1 MNKLFKKAAA
11 LIAGAVIAVSS
22 IGTTYITTT
31 YQASAEA
38 SEPPAKTAKP
48 EVIGYSLMSIPQ
60 APPEESEPS
69 ESGAEVTP
77 EEPKPLTSVT
87 ANVPF
92 TLTINVM
99 DRLLKG
105 KDANESDI
113 IFEKSMGSFKCGTAV
128 IEKNCTDTD
137 PLKYT
142 VTLECTWLGGSNSFG
157 FMIGYSNIDGDFTDL
172 EFTMNECRQSSSSTD
187 PDPQP
192 DPSVAEP
199 IFKISTSSTS
209 EIKAGERGSFT
220 LNLKNLGTVDAKRIL
235 IEVTAPDDVML
246 IDGSESD
253 DISAIWAGSSSSIAI
268 RYEALS
274 KITSTKQTFSISL
287 RYYYDTGNGE
297 TIGSA
302 SATVNIPSVIS
313 NDGSTSAE
321 PIFKITPSNISE
333 IKNGQSGSFNVELK
347 NLGNLAAN
355 RVLVETTASDD
366 VILTNGSGSQDISSI
381 SPNGTSTVTISY
393 KALDKVNSAKQTFT
407 VTLHYYYDGASGE
420 AIGTASSTVNV
431 PASVEGLAEVT
442 APTLKIAGQTLSLPI
457 TADSEYEYTLTVR
470 NFGDI
475 HADDVYLFLDA
486 SDSLYFIDGTETVE
500 VGTLAAK
507 ASASFKVR
515 FRTID
520 SIAAVKQ
527 GITAHISYAYFDN
540 GVKKQAES
548 DSSITIIAS
557 SSSGDTPGKPGN
569 SAAPNIIIKSY
580 DIGAEQ
586 IAAGDAFDLAL
597 TLFNTSSAKGVENVI
612 MTINAGGSVNIFGGT
627 NTFYYPTIG
636 TDGEISENIP
646 LKALATAETGTSS
659 ISVSLKYDYMDG
671 DTRSTANL
679 EQTIFIPVYQ
689 PDKMTFE
696 VNVPT
701 YPATVGQDMYIT
713 TTYLNKG
720 RSDISNVKAEIVGDV
735 GALSTSKV
743 IGNVQP
749 GGNGSFD
756 FIVNPYMA
764 GECAFTIKVTY
775 EDATLTEVTKEYPVS
790 FMVED
795 MYDPGIFDP
804 GTFEPGLDD
813 PGMED
818 GNNFPWVIVWI
829 CAGVIVVGGIILT
842 IVLVKRHKKKKA
854 ALTEADIDWEDEFDD
869 KNNSNNNNNNT
880 TTV

>member
-11 LIAGAVIAVSS
+11 IIAGAVIAVSS

-31 YQASAEA
+31 YQASAAA
-38 SEPPAKTAKP
+38 SAPETKTVKP
-48 EVIGYSLMSIPQ
+48 EVIGYSLMSIPD
-60 APPEESEPS
+60 AS
-69 ESGAEVTP
+69 AETP
-77 EEPKPLTSVT
+77 EDPKPLASVS

-99 DRLLKG
+99 DRMLKDS
-105 KDANESDI
+105 DAAAGDI
-113 IFEKSMGSFKCGTAV
+113 VFQKSMCDFSCENAV
-128 IEKNCTDTD
+128 ITKKSEGAES
-137 PLKYT
+137 LKYDI
-142 VTLECTWLGGSNSFG
+142 TLKCTWLGKSNDFK
-157 FMIGYSNIDGDFTDL
+157 FMIGYSNIGGDFIDL
-172 EFTMNECRQSSSSTD
+172 TLAMSECQAPAPSPEPEPEPSS
-187 PDPQP
+187 
-192 DPSVAEP
+192 AEP
-199 IFKISTSSTS
+199 IFKIGTSQVS
-209 EIKAGERGSFT
+209 EIVAGQSGVFS
-220 LNLKNLGTVDAKRIL
+220 LDLKNLGMVEAKRIL
-235 IEVTAPDDVML
+235 VETTAPEEVVL
-246 IDGSESD
+246 LGNSGSR
-253 DISAIWAGSSSSIAI
+253 DISYILGGSYSSISI
-268 RYEALS
+268 RYKAADR
-274 KITSTKQTFSISL
+274 ITSAKQTFSVSL
-287 RYYYDTGNGE
+287 RYYYDIGNGE
-297 TIGSA
+297 VVGSA
-302 SATVNIPSVIS
+302 SGTVSIPSKIS
-313 NDGSTSAE
+313 DESSTSAE
-321 PIFKITPSNISE
+321 PIFKITPRNISE

-347 NLGNLAAN
+347 NLGRLDAN

-366 VILTNGSGSQDISSI
+366 VILTDGSGSQDISEI
-381 SPNGTSTVTISY
+381 SSGGTATIKISY
-393 KALDKVNSAKQTFT
+393 KALDKVNSAKQTFAIS
-407 VTLHYYYDGASGE
+407 LHYYYDGASGE
-420 AIGTASSTVNV
+420 TIGTASSSINV

-442 APTLKIAGQTLSLPI
+442 APTLKVAGQTLSLPVK
-457 TADSEYEYTLTVR
+457 ADSEYEYTLTVR

-475 HADDVYLFLDA
+475 YADDVYLFLDA

-527 GITAHISYAYFDN
+527 GITAHISYSYLDN
-540 GVKKQAES
+540 GVKKQTES
-548 DSSITIIAS
+548 DSAVTIIAS
-557 SSSGDTPGKPGN
+557 GSSSDDPDKPGN

-586 IAAGDAFDLAL
+586 IAAGDAFELAL

-627 NTFYYPTIG
+627 NTFYYPSIG
-636 TDGEISENIP
+636 SAGEISETIP

-659 ISVSLKYDYMDG
+659 ISVSLKYDYLDG

-696 VNVPT
+696 VNVPS
-701 YPATVGQDMYIT
+701 YPGSVGQDMYIT

-743 IGNVQP
+743 IGNVAP

-756 FIVNPYMA
+756 FIVNPYMP
-764 GECAFTIKVTY
+764 GECAFTIKITY

-790 FMVED
+790 FTVED
-795 MYDPGIFDP
+795 MYDPGMFDP
-804 GTFEPGLDD
+804 GTFEPGIDD
-813 PGMED
+813 PGMEE
-818 GNNFPWVIVWI
+818 GGNFPWAIVWI
-829 CAGVIVVGGIILT
+829 CAGVLVVGGIILT

-869 KNNSNNNNNNT
+869 KNNNNNNT